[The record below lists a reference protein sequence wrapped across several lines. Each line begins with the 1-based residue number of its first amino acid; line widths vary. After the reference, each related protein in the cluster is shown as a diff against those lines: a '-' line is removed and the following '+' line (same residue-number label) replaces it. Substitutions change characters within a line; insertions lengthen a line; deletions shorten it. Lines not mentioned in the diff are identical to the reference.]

1 MKCIGV
7 VLLTISAIRFAKWV
21 FKMATAAVLFYRDLQ
36 FGEYKPGTARV
47 EEYKNAGAALEML
60 ANNGWRVS
68 ELTPRMFFKDEGY
81 ILHECRIIF

>member
-1 MKCIGV
+1 MS
-7 VLLTISAIRFAKWV
+7 T
-21 FKMATAAVLFYRDLQ
+21 TAAVLFYRDLC

-47 EEYKNAGAALEML
+47 EEYANAGAALEML
-60 ANNGWRVS
+60 VNDGWRVS

>member
-1 MKCIGV
+1 MSTTAV
-7 VLLTISAIRFAKWV
+7 VLL
-21 FKMATAAVLFYRDLQ
+21 YRDLQ

-47 EEYKNAGAALEML
+47 EEHANAGAALEML

-68 ELTPRMFFKDEGY
+68 GMNSRMFYKDDGY